1 MEINYKDSLL
11 IVRNALTKDQCSSL
25 ISEYEKEKDKFE
37 YENCTHA
44 ITGNPTQSTFKR
56 ICLNPRTKNFD
67 IIHSATKNLI
77 QQWLEYLESKKMFI
91 HIFNEKEV
99 QVLWQTGKYFYPQ
112 AMELNSKNIKV
123 TEFIK
128 RMDLAYA
135 CSDLIVSRAGA
146 TSISELTLVGKPV
159 ILVPSPNVSED
170 HQTKNARA
178 LSDVGA
184 AILLPDNEVI
194 QNLWTQIE
202 GVLRDEKKQA
212 VLVDS
217 IRNLALPNSTSDIVN
232 ICLKVMND
240 ASK

>member
-1 MEINYKDSLL
+1 
-11 IVRNALTKDQCSSL
+11 
-25 ISEYEKEKDKFE
+25 
-37 YENCTHA
+37 
-44 ITGNPTQSTFKR
+44 
-56 ICLNPRTKNFD
+56 
-67 IIHSATKNLI
+67 
-77 QQWLEYLESKKMFI
+77 
-91 HIFNEKEV
+91 
-99 QVLWQTGKYFYPQ
+99 
-112 AMELNSKNIKV
+112 
-123 TEFIK
+123 
-128 RMDLAYA
+128 MDLAYA

>member
-1 MEINYKDSLL
+1 METFFPSDRIYL
-11 IVRNALTKDQCSSL
+11 
-25 ISEYEKEKDKFE
+25 
-37 YENCTHA
+37 
-44 ITGNPTQSTFKR
+44 TGNPVRNDIMDLSNKKSDGIGFYGLDHNKKTIFIMGGSLGAKHINQAVVSELEALA
-56 ICLNPRTKNFD
+56 LN
-67 IIHSATKNLI
+67 
-77 QQWLEYLESKKMFI
+77 
-91 HIFNEKEV
+91 KEI
-99 QVLWQTGKYFYPQ
+99 QVLWQCGKGYFESLSALSLP
-112 AMELNSKNIKV
+112 AHIKLLP
-123 TEFIK
+123 FIE

-184 AILLPDNEVI
+184 AVLLPDNQVI
-194 QNLWTQIE
+194 QNLWPQIE
-202 GVLRDEKKQA
+202 GILWDDKKQA

-217 IRNLALPNSTSDIVN
+217 IRKLALPNSTSDIVN
-232 ICLKVMND
+232 ICLKVMNH

>member
-1 MEINYKDSLL
+1 MYRKI
-11 IVRNALTKDQCSSL
+11 
-25 ISEYEKEKDKFE
+25 
-37 YENCTHA
+37 
-44 ITGNPTQSTFKR
+44 
-56 ICLNPRTKNFD
+56 
-67 IIHSATKNLI
+67 
-77 QQWLEYLESKKMFI
+77 
-91 HIFNEKEV
+91 
-99 QVLWQTGKYFYPQ
+99 
-112 AMELNSKNIKV
+112 
-123 TEFIK
+123 
-128 RMDLAYA
+128 
-135 CSDLIVSRAGA
+135 
-146 TSISELTLVGKPV
+146 
-159 ILVPSPNVSED
+159 
-170 HQTKNARA
+170 KNARA